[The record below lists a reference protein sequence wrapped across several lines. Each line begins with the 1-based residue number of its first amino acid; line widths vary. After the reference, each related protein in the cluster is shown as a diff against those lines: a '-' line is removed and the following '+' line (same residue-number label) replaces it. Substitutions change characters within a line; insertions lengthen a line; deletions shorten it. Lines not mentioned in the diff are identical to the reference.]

1 MMEPVIVILLAVGV
15 VAAVAAVVVVRS
27 RRRSLPPPTPERYRI
42 ERPSLSERLGPAR
55 LGAAV
60 LGLFGGRPDTDVWA
74 SLEEALLAA
83 DVGLPVT
90 SRVVDVVRVA
100 RPDEPAEAHALVRQT
115 LLDTLSSGDRSVART
130 GAPSV
135 VLVVGVNGV
144 GKTTTIAKLAARLR
158 EHGADPI
165 LAAADTFRAAADSQ
179 LAAWADRVGVQV
191 VRGADGADP
200 ASVAFE
206 AVRTARDRGHDTVIV
221 DTAGRLHSKKNLMDE
236 LGKIVRVLDREST
249 IDETLLVLD
258 GTAGQNGLAQAR
270 AFAGVVD
277 LTGVILTKMDGT
289 AKGGIA
295 FAVEQELGVPVKFIG
310 LGEGV
315 DDLIP
320 FEPVAYVDAILE
332 PA

>member
-1 MMEPVIVILLAVGV
+1 MMEPVIVILLVVGV
-15 VAAVAAVVVVRS
+15 LVAVAAVAVVRS
-27 RRRSLPPPTPERYRI
+27 KRRSLPPATPERHRI
-42 ERPSLSERLGPAR
+42 ERPSLTERLAPAR
-55 LGAAV
+55 LGGAI
-60 LGLFGGRPDTDVWA
+60 LGLLGGRPDADAWA
-74 SLEEALLAA
+74 ALEEVLLSA

-90 SRVVDVVRVA
+90 TRVVDVVRVA
-100 RPDEPAEAHALVRQT
+100 RPDDPVAAHSLLRQA
-115 LLDTLSSGDRSVART
+115 LLDTLSTGDRSVVRT

-144 GKTTTIAKLAARLR
+144 GKTTTIAKLAARLT
-158 EHGADPI
+158 EQGAHPI

-221 DTAGRLHSKKNLMDE
+221 DTAGRLHSKRNLMDE
-236 LGKIVRVLDREST
+236 LSKIVRVLDREST

-270 AFAGVVD
+270 AFAEVVD

-295 FAVEQELGVPVKFIG
+295 FAVEHELGVPVKFIG

-315 DDLIP
+315 EDLIP